1 MLRDVYWRQY
11 PIDLLSDDKMACVEA
26 MLPDEQKHIP
36 YMIYIAALKLC
47 DDNGVFDLDDGV
59 VLARLTRVKNVQL
72 VIDIVNLMRQRKI
85 LYRLFDKSTLC
96 GLVDWTYSDKR
107 SRTIEERRKLV
118 AERIQQEQ
126 TRAGVDKDFTLPGEQ
141 SATMQQQTAPAAAAP
156 VMHIPDYIKKCKTC
170 EAYDAAENTCTD
182 PTDGACNRHWKPAAP
197 EVQKTAYLPKQFEKC
212 KQCDAYR
219 AEDNSCTDYLGG
231 CEKHFTAPEVQAVPA
246 AQDFSCPEN
255 DKNAENVVISE
266 MDDKNAENV
275 VTLQTDNTIQDTG
288 QTNIQDIQT
297 NTHTQQQLSGYG
309 PIEGPPPDNC
319 QDNAGVAEKIQNQ
332 NTENANTLT
341 EGDDICENDISS
353 LAEMALQEQQK
364 SVEKKDTGQL
374 ETYLNDFFVK
384 NCYGYKPKQS
394 RNAIYYLAE
403 EILEISDEMNPPEA
417 IASVLCSEF
426 KKMCEGGRGDYWKG
440 MPLLP
445 SNMLKPRVKAEL
457 LQYAGKILAT
467 TKNCSKFIEAQ
478 KKAQEECEN
487 EKNNVGDAIREE
499 YLKYNIDPNDAQAQR
514 KLLSAKSKEQEAA
527 RNAEIEA
534 EAEAAEGFDIF

>member
-141 SATMQQQTAPAAAAP
+141 SATMQQQTAPAVAAP

-170 EAYDAAENTCTD
+170 EAYDATENTCTD

-197 EVQKTAYLPKQFEKC
+197 EAETA
-212 KQCDAYR
+212 
-219 AEDNSCTDYLGG
+219 
-231 CEKHFTAPEVQAVPA
+231 PA

-255 DKNAENVVISE
+255 DKKAENVVISE

-319 QDNAGVAEKIQNQ
+319 QDNAGVAEKIQNL

-341 EGDDICENDISS
+341 EGDDTCENDISS

-384 NCYGYKPKQS
+384 NCYGYKPKKS

-467 TKNCSKFIEAQ
+467 TKNCSKFIKAQ